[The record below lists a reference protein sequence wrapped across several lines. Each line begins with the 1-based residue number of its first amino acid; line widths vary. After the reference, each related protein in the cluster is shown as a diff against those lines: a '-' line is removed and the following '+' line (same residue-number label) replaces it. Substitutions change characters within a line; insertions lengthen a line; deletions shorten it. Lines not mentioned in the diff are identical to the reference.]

1 MNWYVIIWRDDQS
14 HYWYRETNYRA
25 MAEAYSY
32 FSRIYLCEY
41 NYRYTIRKN
50 LPPSESKKELGYSY
64 ENYLLSYIL
73 KNFGEKIHD
82 KFLQNVIRKL

>member
-1 MNWYVIIWRDDQS
+1 MLLFGEMTKVTIGTEKQIIELWLKLIVISLEYIYVNIIIDIL
-14 HYWYRETNYRA
+14 YE
-25 MAEAYSY
+25 
-32 FSRIYLCEY
+32 
-41 NYRYTIRKN
+41 KN